1 MLRLIR
7 PEAAPP
13 NVWAHQRSSMH
24 IFYSTMTSAPHS
36 ITYSTEPGG
45 WPGQSRSFNSRGCPV
60 QAPLG
65 RGSPPLNEDVVVTHL
80 FLAPGSNSGTAPP
93 FVHFLLEPGPSMMI
107 ILNCRYYL

>member
-1 MLRLIR
+1 MGCLLGHTRPTAMHRTPAPIPTSLTIR
-7 PEAAPP
+7 VLPASPP
-13 NVWAHQRSSMH
+13 R
-24 IFYSTMTSAPHS
+24 
-36 ITYSTEPGG
+36 PGG

-107 ILNCRYYL
+107 ISHCRYYL